1 MLLDVRNTDKKFN
14 GVYALKDLNFSLDA
28 GEIHGLVGENGA
40 GKSTFIKIL
49 GGVYKRDGGSIL
61 WDGKELPEEIRPE
74 ESRNLGIN
82 IIFQDN
88 VLIPAFTGAENI
100 CLGRPYPVKGGL
112 IRWKEM
118 EREAEEKAAELG
130 IRLDLKKPVSA
141 MTPAQKKCVEI
152 VRAMMSDC
160 KLLILDEPTASLSD
174 KETKLLF
181 SIVRNLK
188 AKGTSV
194 LYVTHRLEEI
204 MELTDRV
211 TVLRNGMLVS
221 TVKTEETS
229 RKELVRLMSGNEA
242 ADGVDGS
249 EEHGITEREDSAEKN
264 AGQSVRAGEAY
275 RGEGRNADGCDAQDI
290 GKTEKQVGN
299 GTVTAPGKTAL
310 EVHGIRSGDG
320 IVRGVDLEVKTGRIT
335 GMFGLCGSGRTE
347 FLECIYGTRK
357 LAGGT
362 IAVNGKTTAHPTPSG
377 SIRQGMAFICEDRR
391 GKAMIPS
398 FSIKENMMLSSI
410 DRYTKNGWFRKQDA
424 GIKAAEMIGALKI
437 KCTGAGQ
444 PAKELSGVNQQ
455 KVVFAKALL
464 TEPSIWIC
472 DEPTQAVDVATRQEI
487 HRLLRK
493 EAEKGKAV
501 LYVSSD
507 LTELLEI
514 ADEVAVMAYGKV
526 RKTFENK
533 DLKPADVLAC
543 CYEAEREENDR

>member
-1 MLLDVRNTDKKFN
+1 MLLDVKNVDKKFN
-14 GVYALKDLNFSLDA
+14 GVYALKGLDFSL
-28 GEIHGLVGENGA
+28 GEGEVHGLVGENGA

-61 WDGKELPEEIRPE
+61 WNGKELPETIRPE
-74 ESRNLGIN
+74 DSRDFGIN

-88 VLIPAFTGAENI
+88 VLIPAFTGMENI
-100 CLGRPYPVKGGL
+100 CLGRPYPVKGG
-112 IRWKEM
+112 IIQWKEM
-118 EREAEEKAAELG
+118 ERETEAKAAELG
-130 IRLDLKKPVSA
+130 IHLDLKKPVSM

-174 KETKLLF
+174 KETNLLF

-211 TVLRNGMLVS
+211 TVLRNGTLVS
-221 TVKTEETS
+221 TVDTAGTN
-229 RKELVRLMSGNEA
+229 RKELVRLMSGNEV
-242 ADGVDGS
+242 ADGVDG
-249 EEHGITEREDSAEKN
+249 EESGKDAETKLQGGAKQPVSGNTEKM
-264 AGQSVRAGEAY
+264 
-275 RGEGRNADGCDAQDI
+275 DAQGTEPEGTGTDGKI
-290 GKTEKQVGN
+290 GR
-299 GTVTAPGKTAL
+299 TAL
-310 EVHGIRSGDG
+310 EVHGIRSKDG
-320 IVRGVDLEVKTGRIT
+320 IVRGVDLEVKTGLIT

-347 FLECIYGTRK
+347 FLECIYGTKK
-357 LAGGT
+357 LAGGEVT
-362 IAVNGKTTAHPTPSG
+362 IDGKTTTRPTPSE

-398 FSIKENMMLSSI
+398 FTVEENMMLSSI
-410 DRYTKNGWFRKQDA
+410 DRYTKDGWFQKQA
-424 GIKAAEMIGALKI
+424 ACKKAADMIKALKI
-437 KCTGAGQ
+437 KCIGTSQ
-444 PAKELSGVNQQ
+444 PAKELSGGNQQ

-487 HRLLRK
+487 HRLLRE
-493 EAEKGKAV
+493 EAKKGKAV

-507 LTELLEI
+507 LTELLEV

-533 DLKPADVLAC
+533 DLKPAKVLAC

>member
-1 MLLDVRNTDKKFN
+1 MLLDVKSVDKKFN
-14 GVYALKDLNFSLDA
+14 GVYALKGLDFSLGE

-61 WDGKELPEEIRPE
+61 WNGKELSETIRPE
-74 ESRNLGIN
+74 DSRAFGIN

-88 VLIPAFTGAENI
+88 VLIPAFTGMENI
-100 CLGRPYPVKGGL
+100 CLGRPYPVKGG
-112 IRWKEM
+112 IIQWKEM
-118 EREAEEKAAELG
+118 ERKTEAKAAELG
-130 IRLDLKKPVSA
+130 IHLDLRKPVSM

-174 KETKLLF
+174 KETNLLF

-211 TVLRNGMLVS
+211 TVLRNGTLVS
-221 TVKTEETS
+221 TVDTAGTS
-229 RKELVRLMSGNEA
+229 RKELVRLMSGNEV
-242 ADGVDGS
+242 ADGVGEAGKDAEAELQGGAADKASGKGGVKQTVSGEAEKTDIQGAELVGTGS
-249 EEHGITEREDSAEKN
+249 EKKI
-264 AGQSVRAGEAY
+264 
-275 RGEGRNADGCDAQDI
+275 GR
-290 GKTEKQVGN
+290 
-299 GTVTAPGKTAL
+299 TVL
-310 EVHGIRSGDG
+310 EVHGIRSRDG
-320 IVRGVDLEVKTGRIT
+320 IVRGVDLEVKTGLIT

-357 LAGGT
+357 LAGGEVT
-362 IAVNGKTTAHPTPSG
+362 IDGKTTTRPTPSE

-398 FSIKENMMLSSI
+398 FTVEENMMLSSI
-410 DRYTKNGWFRKQDA
+410 DRYTKGGWFQKRAACK
-424 GIKAAEMIGALKI
+424 KAADMIKVLKI
-437 KCTGAGQ
+437 KCIGTSQ
-444 PAKELSGVNQQ
+444 PAKELSGGNQQ

-487 HRLLRK
+487 HRLLRE
-493 EAEKGKAV
+493 EAKKGKAV

-526 RKTFENK
+526 RKIFENK
-533 DLKPADVLAC
+533 DLKAAEVLAC

>member
-1 MLLDVRNTDKKFN
+1 MLLDVKSVDKKFN
-14 GVYALKDLNFSLDA
+14 GVYALKGLDFSLSE
-28 GEIHGLVGENGA
+28 GEVHGLVGENGA

-61 WDGKELPEEIRPE
+61 WNGKELPETIRPE
-74 ESRNLGIN
+74 DSRDFGIN

-88 VLIPAFTGAENI
+88 VLIPAFTGMENI
-100 CLGRPYPVKGGL
+100 CLGRPYPVKGG
-112 IRWKEM
+112 IIQWKEM
-118 EREAEEKAAELG
+118 ERETEAKAAELG
-130 IRLDLKKPVSA
+130 IHLDLKKPVSM

-174 KETKLLF
+174 KETNLLF

-211 TVLRNGMLVS
+211 TVLRNGTLVS
-221 TVKTEETS
+221 TVDTAGTN
-229 RKELVRLMSGNEA
+229 RKELVRLMSGNETEAGIEDADTGKNAESKLQGGA
-242 ADGVDGS
+242 ADRASGKGGVKQTVSS
-249 EEHGITEREDSAEKN
+249 EAEKTDTQG
-264 AGQSVRAGEAY
+264 AGLLGTGAG
-275 RGEGRNADGCDAQDI
+275 RKI
-290 GKTEKQVGN
+290 
-299 GTVTAPGKTAL
+299 GKTAL

-320 IVRGVDLEVKTGRIT
+320 IVRGVDLEVKTGLIT

-357 LAGGT
+357 LAGGQIT
-362 IAVNGKTTAHPTPSG
+362 IDGKTTTRPTPSE

-398 FSIKENMMLSSI
+398 FTVEENMMLSSI
-410 DRYTKNGWFRKQDA
+410 DRYTKGGWFQKQA
-424 GIKAAEMIGALKI
+424 ACKKAADMIKVLKI
-437 KCTGAGQ
+437 KCIGTSQ
-444 PAKELSGVNQQ
+444 PAKELSGGNQQ

-487 HRLLRK
+487 HRLLRE
-493 EAEKGKAV
+493 EAKKGKAV

-507 LTELLEI
+507 LTELLEV

-533 DLKPADVLAC
+533 DLKPAEMLAC

>member
-1 MLLDVRNTDKKFN
+1 MLLDVKSVDKKFN
-14 GVYALKDLNFSLDA
+14 GVYALKGLDFSL
-28 GEIHGLVGENGA
+28 GEGEVHGLIGENGA

-49 GGVYKRDGGSIL
+49 GGVYKRDGGNIL
-61 WDGKELPEEIRPE
+61 WNGKDLPEAIQPE

-88 VLIPAFTGAENI
+88 VLIPAFTGMENI

-112 IRWKEM
+112 IQWKEM
-118 EREAEEKAAELG
+118 ERETEAKAAELG
-130 IRLDLKKPVSA
+130 IHLDLKKPVSM

-174 KETKLLF
+174 KETNLLF

-211 TVLRNGMLVS
+211 TVLRNGTLVS
-221 TVKTEETS
+221 TVDTAGTS

-242 ADGVDGS
+242 ASGVEDAETGKDAESKLQGGAADRISGKGGVKQPVSS
-249 EEHGITEREDSAEKN
+249 EAEKTDIQRTELLGTG
-264 AGQSVRAGEAY
+264 A
-275 RGEGRNADGCDAQDI
+275 EGRI
-290 GKTEKQVGN
+290 
-299 GTVTAPGKTAL
+299 GKTAL
-310 EVHGIRSGDG
+310 EVHGIRSKDG
-320 IVRGVDLEVKTGRIT
+320 IVRGVDLNVKSGQIT

-347 FLECIYGTRK
+347 FLECVYGTRK
-357 LAGGT
+357 LAGGEVT
-362 IAVNGKTTAHPTPSG
+362 IDGKTTTRPTPSE

-391 GKAMIPS
+391 GKAMIPA
-398 FSIKENMMLSSI
+398 FSVEENMMLSSI
-410 DRYTKNGWFRKQDA
+410 DRYTKSGWFQKRAADK
-424 GIKAAEMIGALKI
+424 KAMDMIEALKI
-437 KCTGAGQ
+437 KCVGVSH
-444 PAKELSGVNQQ
+444 PAKELSGGNQQ

-464 TEPSIWIC
+464 TEPSIWLC

-487 HRLLRK
+487 HRLLK
-493 EAEKGKAV
+493 EEAKKGKAV

-507 LTELLEI
+507 LTELLEV

-526 RKTFENK
+526 RNTFENK
-533 DLKPADVLAC
+533 DLKPTDVLAC

>member
-1 MLLDVRNTDKKFN
+1 MLLDVKSVDKKFN
-14 GVYALKDLNFSLDA
+14 GVYALKDLDFSL
-28 GEIHGLVGENGA
+28 GEGEVHGLVGENGA

-49 GGVYKRDGGSIL
+49 GGVYKRDGGNIL
-61 WDGKELPEEIRPE
+61 WNGKDLPKTIRPE

-88 VLIPAFTGAENI
+88 VLIPAFTGMENI

-112 IRWKEM
+112 IQWKEM
-118 EREAEEKAAELG
+118 EREAAAKAAELG
-130 IRLDLKKPVSA
+130 IHLDLKRPVSM

-174 KETKLLF
+174 KETNLLF

-211 TVLRNGMLVS
+211 TVLRNGTLVS
-221 TVKTEETS
+221 TVDTAGTN
-229 RKELVRLMSGNEA
+229 RKELVRLMSGNETGA
-242 ADGVDGS
+242 
-249 EEHGITEREDSAEKN
+249 EDVETGKDAESKLQGAELLG
-264 AGQSVRAGEAY
+264 AGA
-275 RGEGRNADGCDAQDI
+275 EGKI
-290 GKTEKQVGN
+290 GR
-299 GTVTAPGKTAL
+299 TVL
-310 EVHGIRSGDG
+310 EVHGIRSKDG
-320 IVRGVDLEVKTGRIT
+320 IVRGVDLNVKAGQIT

-357 LAGGT
+357 LAGGEVM
-362 IAVNGKTTAHPTPSG
+362 IDGKTTTRPTPSE

-391 GKAMIPS
+391 GKAMIPA
-398 FSIKENMMLSSI
+398 FTVEENMMLSSI
-410 DRYTKNGWFRKQDA
+410 DRYTKNGWFQKRAADK
-424 GIKAAEMIGALKI
+424 KAMDMIEALKI
-437 KCTGAGQ
+437 KCVGAGQ
-444 PAKELSGVNQQ
+444 PAKELSGGNQQ

-464 TEPSIWIC
+464 TEPSIWLC

-487 HRLLRK
+487 HRLLK
-493 EAEKGKAV
+493 EEAKKGKAV

-507 LTELLEI
+507 LTELLEV
-514 ADEVAVMAYGKV
+514 ADEVAIMAYGRV

-533 DLKPADVLAC
+533 DLKPTDVLAC
-543 CYEAEREENDR
+543 CYEAEREESD

>member
-1 MLLDVRNTDKKFN
+1 MLLDVKSVDKKFN
-14 GVYALKDLNFSLDA
+14 GVYALKGLDFSL
-28 GEIHGLVGENGA
+28 GEGEVHGLIGENGA

-49 GGVYKRDGGSIL
+49 GGVYKRDGGNIL
-61 WDGKELPEEIRPE
+61 WNGKDLPEAIQPE

-88 VLIPAFTGAENI
+88 VLIPAFTGMENI

-112 IRWKEM
+112 IQWKEM
-118 EREAEEKAAELG
+118 ERETEAKAAELG
-130 IRLDLKKPVSA
+130 IHLDLKKPVSM

-174 KETKLLF
+174 KETNLLF

-211 TVLRNGMLVS
+211 TVLRNGTLVS
-221 TVKTEETS
+221 TVDTAGTS

-242 ADGVDGS
+242 ASGVEDAETGKDAESKLQGGAADRISGKGGVKQPVSS
-249 EEHGITEREDSAEKN
+249 EADKRDTQRTGLLGTGA
-264 AGQSVRAGEAY
+264 
-275 RGEGRNADGCDAQDI
+275 EGRI
-290 GKTEKQVGN
+290 
-299 GTVTAPGKTAL
+299 GKTAL
-310 EVHGIRSGDG
+310 EVHGIRSKDG
-320 IVRGVDLEVKTGRIT
+320 IVRGVDLNVKSGQIT

-357 LAGGT
+357 LAGGEVT
-362 IAVNGKTTAHPTPSG
+362 IDGKTTTRPTPSE
-377 SIRQGMAFICEDRR
+377 SIRQGIAFICEDRR
-391 GKAMIPS
+391 GKAMIPA
-398 FSIKENMMLSSI
+398 FSVEENMMLSSI
-410 DRYTKNGWFRKQDA
+410 DRYTKSGWFQKRAADK
-424 GIKAAEMIGALKI
+424 KAMDMIEALKI
-437 KCTGAGQ
+437 KCVGVSQ
-444 PAKELSGVNQQ
+444 PAKELSGGNQQ

-487 HRLLRK
+487 HRLLRE
-493 EAEKGKAV
+493 EAKKGKAV

-507 LTELLEI
+507 LTELLEV
-514 ADEVAVMAYGKV
+514 ADEVAVMAYGRV

-533 DLKPADVLAC
+533 DLKPTDVLAC
-543 CYEAEREENDR
+543 CYEAEREESD

>member
-1 MLLDVRNTDKKFN
+1 MLLDVKSVDKKFN
-14 GVYALKDLNFSLDA
+14 GVYALKGLDFSL
-28 GEIHGLVGENGA
+28 GEGEVHGLIGENGA

-49 GGVYKRDGGSIL
+49 GGVYKRDVGNIL
-61 WDGKELPEEIRPE
+61 WNGKDLPEVIRPE
-74 ESRNLGIN
+74 ESRKLGIN

-88 VLIPAFTGAENI
+88 VLIPAFTGMENI

-112 IRWKEM
+112 IQWKEM
-118 EREAEEKAAELG
+118 EREAAAKAAELG
-130 IRLDLKKPVSA
+130 IHLDLKRPVSM

-174 KETKLLF
+174 KETNLLF

-211 TVLRNGMLVS
+211 TVLRNGTLVS
-221 TVKTEETS
+221 TVDTAGTS

-242 ADGVDGS
+242 ASGVEDAETGKDAESKLQGGAADRISGKGGVKQPVSS
-249 EEHGITEREDSAEKN
+249 EAEKRDTQGTELLGTG
-264 AGQSVRAGEAY
+264 A
-275 RGEGRNADGCDAQDI
+275 EGRI
-290 GKTEKQVGN
+290 
-299 GTVTAPGKTAL
+299 GKTAL

-320 IVRGVDLEVKTGRIT
+320 IVRGVDLEVKTGLIT

-347 FLECIYGTRK
+347 FLECVYGTRK
-357 LAGGT
+357 LAGGEVT
-362 IAVNGKTTAHPTPSG
+362 IDGKTTTRPTPSE

-391 GKAMIPS
+391 GKAMIPA
-398 FSIKENMMLSSI
+398 FSVEENMMLSSI
-410 DRYTKNGWFRKQDA
+410 DRYTKSGWFQKRAADK
-424 GIKAAEMIGALKI
+424 KAMDMIEALKI
-437 KCTGAGQ
+437 KCVGVSQ
-444 PAKELSGVNQQ
+444 PAKELSGGNQQ

-464 TEPSIWIC
+464 TEPSIWLC

-487 HRLLRK
+487 HRLLK
-493 EAEKGKAV
+493 EEAKKGKAV

-507 LTELLEI
+507 LTELLEV
-514 ADEVAVMAYGKV
+514 ADEVAVMACGRV
-526 RKTFENK
+526 RNTFENK
-533 DLKPADVLAC
+533 DLKPTDVLAC
-543 CYEAEREENDR
+543 CYEAEREESD

>member
-1 MLLDVRNTDKKFN
+1 MLLDVKSVDKKFN
-14 GVYALKDLNFSLDA
+14 GVYALKGLDFSLSE
-28 GEIHGLVGENGA
+28 GEVHGLVGENGA

-61 WDGKELPEEIRPE
+61 WNGKELPETIRPE
-74 ESRNLGIN
+74 DSRDFGIN

-88 VLIPAFTGAENI
+88 VLIPAFTGMENI
-100 CLGRPYPVKGGL
+100 CLGRPYPVKGG
-112 IRWKEM
+112 IIQWKEM
-118 EREAEEKAAELG
+118 ERETEAKATELG
-130 IRLDLKKPVSA
+130 IHLDLKKPVSM

-174 KETKLLF
+174 KETNLLF

-211 TVLRNGMLVS
+211 TVLRNGTLVS
-221 TVKTEETS
+221 TVDTAGTN
-229 RKELVRLMSGNEA
+229 RKELVRLMSGNETEAGIEDADTGKNAESKLQGGA
-242 ADGVDGS
+242 ADRASGKGGVKQTVSS
-249 EEHGITEREDSAEKN
+249 EAEKTDTQG
-264 AGQSVRAGEAY
+264 AGLLGTGAG
-275 RGEGRNADGCDAQDI
+275 RKI
-290 GKTEKQVGN
+290 
-299 GTVTAPGKTAL
+299 GKTAL

-320 IVRGVDLEVKTGRIT
+320 IVRGVDLEVKTGLIT

-357 LAGGT
+357 LAGGQIT
-362 IAVNGKTTAHPTPSG
+362 IDGKTTTRPTPSE

-398 FSIKENMMLSSI
+398 FTVEENMMLSSI
-410 DRYTKNGWFRKQDA
+410 DRYTKGGWFQKQA
-424 GIKAAEMIGALKI
+424 ACKKAADMIKVLKI
-437 KCTGAGQ
+437 KCIGTSQ
-444 PAKELSGVNQQ
+444 PAKELSGGNQQ

-487 HRLLRK
+487 HRLLRE
-493 EAEKGKAV
+493 EAKKGKAV

-507 LTELLEI
+507 LTELLEV

-533 DLKPADVLAC
+533 DLKPAEVLAC

>member
-1 MLLDVRNTDKKFN
+1 MLLDVKSVDKKFN
-14 GVYALKDLNFSLDA
+14 GVYALKGLDFSL
-28 GEIHGLVGENGA
+28 GEGEVHGLVGENGA

-61 WDGKELPEEIRPE
+61 WNGKDLPEAIRPE

-88 VLIPAFTGAENI
+88 VLIPAFTGMENI
-100 CLGRPYPVKGGL
+100 CLGRPYPVKGEL
-112 IRWKEM
+112 IQWKEM
-118 EREAEEKAAELG
+118 EREAAAKAEELG
-130 IRLDLKKPVSA
+130 IHLDLKKPVSM

-174 KETKLLF
+174 KETNRLF

-204 MELTDRV
+204 MELTDQV
-211 TVLRNGMLVS
+211 TVLRNGTLVS
-221 TVKTEETS
+221 TVDTAGTS

-242 ADGVDGS
+242 EAGVEDTETGKDVESKLQGGAADRASGKGGVKQPVNSEAEKTDTQGAELLGTGADG
-249 EEHGITEREDSAEKN
+249 EIR
-264 AGQSVRAGEAY
+264 
-275 RGEGRNADGCDAQDI
+275 
-290 GKTEKQVGN
+290 
-299 GTVTAPGKTAL
+299 KTAL
-310 EVHGIRSGDG
+310 EVHGIRSKDG
-320 IVRGVDLEVKTGRIT
+320 IVRGVDLNVKAGLIT

-357 LAGGT
+357 LAGGEVM
-362 IAVNGKTTAHPTPSG
+362 VNGAVTSHPTPSE
-377 SIRQGMAFICEDRR
+377 SIRQGIAFICEDRR
-391 GKAMIPS
+391 GKAMIPA
-398 FSIKENMMLSSI
+398 FTVEENMMLSSI
-410 DRYTKNGWFRKQDA
+410 DRYTKSGWFQKRAADK
-424 GIKAAEMIGALKI
+424 KAMDMIEALKI
-437 KCTGAGQ
+437 KCVGLSQ
-444 PAKELSGVNQQ
+444 PAKELSGGNQQ
-455 KVVFAKALL
+455 KIVFAKALL
-464 TEPSIWIC
+464 TEPSIWLC

-487 HRLLRK
+487 HRLLK
-493 EAEKGKAV
+493 EEAKKGKAV

-507 LTELLEI
+507 LTELLEV

-533 DLKPADVLAC
+533 DLKPTDVLAC

>member
-1 MLLDVRNTDKKFN
+1 MLLDVKSVDKKFN
-14 GVYALKDLNFSLDA
+14 GVYALKGLDFSL
-28 GEIHGLVGENGA
+28 GEGEVHGLIGENGA

-49 GGVYKRDGGSIL
+49 GGVYRRDGGNIL
-61 WDGKELPEEIRPE
+61 WNGKDLPEAIQPE

-88 VLIPAFTGAENI
+88 VLIPAFTGMENI

-112 IRWKEM
+112 IQWKEM
-118 EREAEEKAAELG
+118 ERETEAKAAELG
-130 IRLDLKKPVSA
+130 IHLDLKKPVSM

-174 KETKLLF
+174 KETNLLF

-211 TVLRNGMLVS
+211 TVLRNGTLVS
-221 TVKTEETS
+221 TVDTAGTS
-229 RKELVRLMSGNEA
+229 RKELVWLMSGNEA
-242 ADGVDGS
+242 ASGVEDAETGKDAESKLQGGAADRISGKGGVKQPVSS
-249 EEHGITEREDSAEKN
+249 EAEKRDTQGTELLGTG
-264 AGQSVRAGEAY
+264 A
-275 RGEGRNADGCDAQDI
+275 EGRI
-290 GKTEKQVGN
+290 
-299 GTVTAPGKTAL
+299 GKTAL

-357 LAGGT
+357 LAGGEVT
-362 IAVNGKTTAHPTPSG
+362 IDGKTTTRPTPSE

-391 GKAMIPS
+391 GKAMIPA
-398 FSIKENMMLSSI
+398 FSVEENMMLSSI
-410 DRYTKNGWFRKQDA
+410 DRYTKSGWFQKRAADK
-424 GIKAAEMIGALKI
+424 KAMDMIEALKI
-437 KCTGAGQ
+437 KCVGVSQ
-444 PAKELSGVNQQ
+444 PAKELSGGNQQ

-464 TEPSIWIC
+464 TEPSIWLC

-487 HRLLRK
+487 HRLLK
-493 EAEKGKAV
+493 EEAKKGKAV

-507 LTELLEI
+507 LTELLEV
-514 ADEVAVMAYGKV
+514 ADEVAVMACGKV

-533 DLKPADVLAC
+533 DLKPTDVLAC
-543 CYEAEREENDR
+543 CYEAEREESDR

>member
-1 MLLDVRNTDKKFN
+1 MLLNVKSVDKKFN
-14 GVYALKDLNFSLDA
+14 GVYALKGLDFSLRE
-28 GEIHGLVGENGA
+28 GEVHGLVGENGA

-49 GGVYKRDGGSIL
+49 GGVYKRDGGNIL
-61 WDGKELPEEIRPE
+61 WNGKDLPEAIRPE

-88 VLIPAFTGAENI
+88 VLIPAFTGMENI

-112 IRWKEM
+112 IQWKEM
-118 EREAEEKAAELG
+118 EREAAAKAAELG
-130 IRLDLKKPVSA
+130 IHLDLKKPVSM
-141 MTPAQKKCVEI
+141 MTSAQKKCVEI

-174 KETKLLF
+174 KETNLLF

-211 TVLRNGMLVS
+211 TVLRNGTLVS
-221 TVKTEETS
+221 TVDTAGTS

-242 ADGVDGS
+242 ASGV
-249 EEHGITEREDSAEKN
+249 EDAETGKG
-264 AGQSVRAGEAY
+264 A
-275 RGEGRNADGCDAQDI
+275 EGKI
-290 GKTEKQVGN
+290 
-299 GTVTAPGKTAL
+299 GKTAL
-310 EVHGIRSGDG
+310 EVHGIRSKDG
-320 IVRGVDLEVKTGRIT
+320 IVRGVDLNVKSGQIT

-357 LAGGT
+357 LAGGEVT
-362 IAVNGKTTAHPTPSG
+362 IDGKTMTRPTPSE

-391 GKAMIPS
+391 GKAMIPA
-398 FSIKENMMLSSI
+398 FSVEENMMLSSI
-410 DRYTKNGWFRKQDA
+410 DRYTKSGWFQKRAADK
-424 GIKAAEMIGALKI
+424 KAMDMIEALKI
-437 KCTGAGQ
+437 KCVGVSQ
-444 PAKELSGVNQQ
+444 PAKELSGGNQQ

-464 TEPSIWIC
+464 TEPSIWLC

-487 HRLLRK
+487 HRLLRE
-493 EAEKGKAV
+493 EAKKGKAV

-507 LTELLEI
+507 LTELLEV
-514 ADEVAVMAYGKV
+514 ADEVAVMAYGRV

-533 DLKPADVLAC
+533 DLKPTDVLAC
-543 CYEAEREENDR
+543 CYEAEREESN

>member
-1 MLLDVRNTDKKFN
+1 MLLDVKSVDKKFN
-14 GVYALKDLNFSLDA
+14 GVYALKGLDFSL
-28 GEIHGLVGENGA
+28 GEGEVHGLIGENGA

-49 GGVYKRDGGSIL
+49 GGVYKRDVGNIL
-61 WDGKELPEEIRPE
+61 WNGKDLPEVIRPE
-74 ESRNLGIN
+74 ESRKLGIN

-88 VLIPAFTGAENI
+88 VLIPAFTGMENI

-112 IRWKEM
+112 IQWKEM
-118 EREAEEKAAELG
+118 EREAAAKAAELG
-130 IRLDLKKPVSA
+130 IHLDLKRPVS
-141 MTPAQKKCVEI
+141 MMSPAQKKCVEI

-174 KETKLLF
+174 KETNLLF

-211 TVLRNGMLVS
+211 TVLRNGTLVS
-221 TVKTEETS
+221 TVDTAGTS

-242 ADGVDGS
+242 EAGVED
-249 EEHGITEREDSAEKN
+249 TETGEDVESKLQ
-264 AGQSVRAGEAY
+264 GG
-275 RGEGRNADGCDAQDI
+275 
-290 GKTEKQVGN
+290 
-299 GTVTAPGKTAL
+299 TAL

-320 IVRGVDLEVKTGRIT
+320 IVRGVDLNVKTGLIT

-357 LAGGT
+357 LAGGEVT
-362 IAVNGKTTAHPTPSG
+362 IDGKTTVRPTPSE

-398 FSIKENMMLSSI
+398 FTVEENMMLASI
-410 DRYTKNGWFRKQDA
+410 DRYTKGGWFQKQA
-424 GIKAAEMIGALKI
+424 ACKKAADMIKVLKI
-437 KCTGAGQ
+437 KCIGTSQ
-444 PAKELSGVNQQ
+444 PAKELSGGNQQ

-464 TEPSIWIC
+464 TEPSIWLC

-487 HRLLRK
+487 HRLLK
-493 EAEKGKAV
+493 EEAKKGKAV

-507 LTELLEI
+507 LTELLEV
-514 ADEVAVMAYGKV
+514 ADEVAVMACGRV

-533 DLKPADVLAC
+533 DLKPTDVLAC
-543 CYEAEREENDR
+543 CYEAEREESDR

>member
-1 MLLDVRNTDKKFN
+1 MLLNVKSVDKKFN
-14 GVYALKDLNFSLDA
+14 GVYALKGLDFSL
-28 GEIHGLVGENGA
+28 GEGEVHGLVGENGA

-49 GGVYKRDGGSIL
+49 GGVYKRDGGNIL
-61 WDGKELPEEIRPE
+61 WNGKDLPEAIRPE

-88 VLIPAFTGAENI
+88 VLIPAFTGMENI

-112 IRWKEM
+112 IQWKEM
-118 EREAEEKAAELG
+118 EREAAAKAAELG
-130 IRLDLKKPVSA
+130 IHLDLKKPVSM

-174 KETKLLF
+174 KETNLLF

-204 MELTDRV
+204 MELADRV
-211 TVLRNGMLVS
+211 TVLRNGTRVS
-221 TVKTEETS
+221 TVDTAGTS

-242 ADGVDGS
+242 VSGV
-249 EEHGITEREDSAEKN
+249 EDAETGKD
-264 AGQSVRAGEAY
+264 A
-275 RGEGRNADGCDAQDI
+275 EGKI
-290 GKTEKQVGN
+290 
-299 GTVTAPGKTAL
+299 GKTAL
-310 EVHGIRSGDG
+310 EVHGIRSKDG
-320 IVRGVDLEVKTGRIT
+320 IVRGVDLNVKSGQIT

-357 LAGGT
+357 LAGGEVM
-362 IAVNGKTTAHPTPSG
+362 IDGKTTTRPTPSE
-377 SIRQGMAFICEDRR
+377 SIRQGIAFICEDRR
-391 GKAMIPS
+391 GKAMIPA
-398 FSIKENMMLSSI
+398 FSVEENMMLSSI
-410 DRYTKNGWFRKQDA
+410 DRYTKSGWFQKRAADK
-424 GIKAAEMIGALKI
+424 KAMDMIEALKI
-437 KCTGAGQ
+437 KCVGVSQ
-444 PAKELSGVNQQ
+444 PAKELSGGNQQ

-464 TEPSIWIC
+464 TEPSIWLC

-487 HRLLRK
+487 HRLLRE
-493 EAEKGKAV
+493 EAKKGKAV

-507 LTELLEI
+507 LTELLEV
-514 ADEVAVMAYGKV
+514 ADEVAVMAYGRV

-533 DLKPADVLAC
+533 DLKPTDVLAC
-543 CYEAEREENDR
+543 CYEAEREESD

>member
-1 MLLDVRNTDKKFN
+1 MLLDVKSVDKKFN
-14 GVYALKDLNFSLDA
+14 GVYALKGLDFSL
-28 GEIHGLVGENGA
+28 GEGEVHGLIGENGA

-61 WDGKELPEEIRPE
+61 WNGKELSETIRPE
-74 ESRNLGIN
+74 DSRAFGIN

-88 VLIPAFTGAENI
+88 VLIPAFTGLENI
-100 CLGRPYPVKGGL
+100 CLGRSYPVKGG
-112 IRWKEM
+112 IIQWKEM
-118 EREAEEKAAELG
+118 ERETEAKAAELG
-130 IRLDLKKPVSA
+130 IHLDLKKPVSM

-174 KETKLLF
+174 KETNLLF

-211 TVLRNGMLVS
+211 TVLRNGTLVS
-221 TVKTEETS
+221 TVDTAGTS
-229 RKELVRLMSGNEA
+229 RKELVRLMSGNEV
-242 ADGVDGS
+242 ADGVGEAGKDAEAELQDGAADRASGKGGVKQPVSS
-249 EEHGITEREDSAEKN
+249 EAEK
-264 AGQSVRAGEAY
+264 
-275 RGEGRNADGCDAQDI
+275 ADTQGTELV
-290 GKTEKQVGN
+290 GTGTEKKIGR
-299 GTVTAPGKTAL
+299 TVL

-320 IVRGVDLEVKTGRIT
+320 IVRGVDLEVKTGLIT

-357 LAGGT
+357 LAGGEVT
-362 IAVNGKTTAHPTPSG
+362 INGKTTTRPTPSE
-377 SIRQGMAFICEDRR
+377 SIRQGMVFICEDRR

-398 FSIKENMMLSSI
+398 FTVEENMMLSSI
-410 DRYTKNGWFRKQDA
+410 DRYTKGGWFQKQA
-424 GIKAAEMIGALKI
+424 ACKKAADMIKVLKI
-437 KCTGAGQ
+437 KCIGTSQ
-444 PAKELSGVNQQ
+444 PAKELSGGNQQ

-464 TEPSIWIC
+464 TEPSIWLC

-487 HRLLRK
+487 HRLLK
-493 EAEKGKAV
+493 EEAKKGKAV

-507 LTELLEI
+507 LTELLEV
-514 ADEVAVMAYGKV
+514 ADEVAVMAYGRV
-526 RKTFENK
+526 RKIFENK
-533 DLKPADVLAC
+533 ELKAAEVLAC
-543 CYEAEREENDR
+543 CYEVEREENDR

>member
-1 MLLDVRNTDKKFN
+1 MLLDVKSVDKKFN
-14 GVYALKDLNFSLDA
+14 GVYALKGLDLSL
-28 GEIHGLVGENGA
+28 GEGEVHGLVGENGA

-49 GGVYKRDGGSIL
+49 GGVYKRDGGNIL
-61 WDGKELPEEIRPE
+61 WNGKDLPEAIRPE

-88 VLIPAFTGAENI
+88 VLIPAFTGMENI
-100 CLGRPYPVKGGL
+100 CLGRPYTVKGGL
-112 IRWKEM
+112 IQWKEM
-118 EREAEEKAAELG
+118 EREIEAKAAELG
-130 IRLDLKKPVSA
+130 IHLDLKRTVSM

-174 KETKLLF
+174 KETNLLF

-211 TVLRNGMLVS
+211 TVLRNGTLVS
-221 TVKTEETS
+221 TVDTAGTS

-242 ADGVDGS
+242 ASGVEDAETGKDAESKLQGGAADKISGKGGVKQTVSS
-249 EEHGITEREDSAEKN
+249 EAEKTDIQG
-264 AGQSVRAGEAY
+264 AELLGTGA
-275 RGEGRNADGCDAQDI
+275 EGRI
-290 GKTEKQVGN
+290 R
-299 GTVTAPGKTAL
+299 KTAL
-310 EVHGIRSGDG
+310 EVHGIRSKDG
-320 IVRGVDLEVKTGRIT
+320 IVRGVDLNVKSGQIT

-357 LAGGT
+357 LAGGEVT
-362 IAVNGKTTAHPTPSG
+362 IDGKTTTRPTPSE

-391 GKAMIPS
+391 GKAMIPA
-398 FSIKENMMLSSI
+398 FTVEENMMLSSI
-410 DRYTKNGWFRKQDA
+410 DRYTKSGWFQKRAADK
-424 GIKAAEMIGALKI
+424 KAMDMIEALKI
-437 KCTGAGQ
+437 KCVGVSQ
-444 PAKELSGVNQQ
+444 PAKELSGGNQQ

-464 TEPSIWIC
+464 TEPSIWLC

-487 HRLLRK
+487 HRLLK
-493 EAEKGKAV
+493 EEAKKGKAV

-507 LTELLEI
+507 LTELLEV
-514 ADEVAVMAYGKV
+514 ADEVAVMAYGRV

-533 DLKPADVLAC
+533 DLKPTDVLAC
-543 CYEAEREENDR
+543 CYEAEREESD

>member
-1 MLLDVRNTDKKFN
+1 MLLDVKGVDKKFN
-14 GVYALKDLNFSLDA
+14 GVYALKGLDFSL
-28 GEIHGLVGENGA
+28 GEGEVHGLIGENGA

-49 GGVYKRDGGSIL
+49 GGVYKRDVGNIL
-61 WDGKELPEEIRPE
+61 WNGKDLPEVIRPE
-74 ESRNLGIN
+74 ESRKLGIN

-88 VLIPAFTGAENI
+88 VLIPAFTGMENI
-100 CLGRPYPVKGGL
+100 CLGRPYPVKSGL
-112 IRWKEM
+112 IQWKEM
-118 EREAEEKAAELG
+118 ERETEAKAAELG
-130 IRLDLKKPVSA
+130 IHLDLKKTVSM

-174 KETKLLF
+174 KETNLLF

-211 TVLRNGMLVS
+211 TVLRNGTLVS
-221 TVKTEETS
+221 TVDTAGTS

-242 ADGVDGS
+242 ASGVEDAETGKDAESKLQGGAADRISGKGGVKQPVNS
-249 EEHGITEREDSAEKN
+249 EAEKTDTQG
-264 AGQSVRAGEAY
+264 AELLGTG
-275 RGEGRNADGCDAQDI
+275 ADGKI
-290 GKTEKQVGN
+290 
-299 GTVTAPGKTAL
+299 GKTAL

-320 IVRGVDLEVKTGRIT
+320 IVRGVDLNVKSGQIT

-357 LAGGT
+357 LAGGEVT
-362 IAVNGKTTAHPTPSG
+362 IDGKTMTRPTPSE

-398 FSIKENMMLSSI
+398 FTVEENMMLSSI
-410 DRYTKNGWFRKQDA
+410 DRYTKGGWFQKRAADK
-424 GIKAAEMIGALKI
+424 KAMDMIEALKI
-437 KCTGAGQ
+437 KCVGVSQ
-444 PAKELSGVNQQ
+444 PAKELSGGNQQ

-487 HRLLRK
+487 HRLLK
-493 EAEKGKAV
+493 EEAKKGKAV

-507 LTELLEI
+507 LTELLEV

-533 DLKPADVLAC
+533 DLKPTDVLAC

>member
-1 MLLDVRNTDKKFN
+1 MLLDVKSVDKKFN
-14 GVYALKDLNFSLDA
+14 GVYALKGLDFSL
-28 GEIHGLVGENGA
+28 GEGEVHGLIGENGA

-61 WDGKELPEEIRPE
+61 WNGKDLPEVIRPE
-74 ESRNLGIN
+74 ESRKLGIN

-88 VLIPAFTGAENI
+88 VLIPAFTGMENI

-112 IRWKEM
+112 IQWKEM
-118 EREAEEKAAELG
+118 EREAAAKAAELG
-130 IRLDLKKPVSA
+130 IHLDLKRPVSM

-174 KETKLLF
+174 KETNLLF

-211 TVLRNGMLVS
+211 TVLRNGTLVS
-221 TVKTEETS
+221 TVDTAGTS

-242 ADGVDGS
+242 ASGVEDAETGKDAESKLQGGAADRISGKGGVKQTVSS
-249 EEHGITEREDSAEKN
+249 EAEKT
-264 AGQSVRAGEAY
+264 
-275 RGEGRNADGCDAQDI
+275 DI
-290 GKTEKQVGN
+290 QGTELVGTGTEKKIGR
-299 GTVTAPGKTAL
+299 TVL

-320 IVRGVDLEVKTGRIT
+320 IVRGVDLNVKSGQIT

-357 LAGGT
+357 LAGGEVT
-362 IAVNGKTTAHPTPSG
+362 IDGKTMTRPTPSE

-391 GKAMIPS
+391 GKAMIPA
-398 FSIKENMMLSSI
+398 FSVEENMMLSSI
-410 DRYTKNGWFRKQDA
+410 DRYTKSGWFQKRAADK
-424 GIKAAEMIGALKI
+424 KAMDMIEALKI
-437 KCTGAGQ
+437 KCVGVSQ
-444 PAKELSGVNQQ
+444 PAKELSGGNQQ
-455 KVVFAKALL
+455 KVIFAKALL
-464 TEPSIWIC
+464 TEPSIWLC

-487 HRLLRK
+487 HRLLK
-493 EAEKGKAV
+493 EEAKKGKAV

-507 LTELLEI
+507 LTELLEV
-514 ADEVAVMAYGKV
+514 ADEVAVMACGRV

-533 DLKPADVLAC
+533 DLKPTDVLAC

>member
-1 MLLDVRNTDKKFN
+1 MLLDVKSVDKKFN
-14 GVYALKDLNFSLDA
+14 GVYALKGLDFSL
-28 GEIHGLVGENGA
+28 GEGEVHGLIGENGA

-49 GGVYKRDGGSIL
+49 GGVYKRDVGNIL
-61 WDGKELPEEIRPE
+61 WNGKDLPEVIRPE
-74 ESRNLGIN
+74 ESRKLGIN

-88 VLIPAFTGAENI
+88 VLIPAFTGMENI

-112 IRWKEM
+112 IQWKEM
-118 EREAEEKAAELG
+118 EREAAAKAAELG
-130 IRLDLKKPVSA
+130 IHLDLKRPVS
-141 MTPAQKKCVEI
+141 MMSPAQKKCVEI

-174 KETKLLF
+174 KETNLLF

-211 TVLRNGMLVS
+211 TVLRNGTLVS
-221 TVKTEETS
+221 TVDTAGTS

-242 ADGVDGS
+242 EAGVEDTETGEDVESKLQGGAADKISGKGGVKQTVSSEAEKTDTQGAELLGTGADG
-249 EEHGITEREDSAEKN
+249 EIR
-264 AGQSVRAGEAY
+264 
-275 RGEGRNADGCDAQDI
+275 
-290 GKTEKQVGN
+290 
-299 GTVTAPGKTAL
+299 KTAL
-310 EVHGIRSGDG
+310 EVHGIRSKDG
-320 IVRGVDLEVKTGRIT
+320 IVRGVDLNVKAGLIT

-357 LAGGT
+357 LAGGEVA
-362 IAVNGKTTAHPTPSG
+362 IDGKTTTRPTPSE

-391 GKAMIPS
+391 GKAMIPA
-398 FSIKENMMLSSI
+398 FSVEENMMLSSI
-410 DRYTKNGWFRKQDA
+410 DRYTKSGWFQKRAADK
-424 GIKAAEMIGALKI
+424 KAMDMIEALKI
-437 KCTGAGQ
+437 KCVGVSQ
-444 PAKELSGVNQQ
+444 PAKELSGGNQQ
-455 KVVFAKALL
+455 KVIFAKALL
-464 TEPSIWIC
+464 TEPSIWLC

-487 HRLLRK
+487 HRLLK
-493 EAEKGKAV
+493 EEAKKGKAV

-507 LTELLEI
+507 LTELLEV

-533 DLKPADVLAC
+533 DLKPTDVLAC
-543 CYEAEREENDR
+543 CYEAEREETDR

>member
-1 MLLDVRNTDKKFN
+1 MLLDVKSVDKKFN
-14 GVYALKDLNFSLDA
+14 GVYALKGLDFSL
-28 GEIHGLVGENGA
+28 GEGEVHGLIGENGA

-61 WDGKELPEEIRPE
+61 WNGKDLPEVIRPE
-74 ESRNLGIN
+74 ESRKLGIN

-88 VLIPAFTGAENI
+88 VLIPAFTGMENI

-112 IRWKEM
+112 IQWKEM
-118 EREAEEKAAELG
+118 EREAAAKAAELG
-130 IRLDLKKPVSA
+130 IHLDLKRLVSM

-174 KETKLLF
+174 KETNLLF

-211 TVLRNGMLVS
+211 TVLRNGTLVS
-221 TVKTEETS
+221 TVDTAGTS

-242 ADGVDGS
+242 ASGVEDAETGKDAESKLQGGAADRISGKGGVKQPVSS
-249 EEHGITEREDSAEKN
+249 EAEKTDIQRTELLGTG
-264 AGQSVRAGEAY
+264 A
-275 RGEGRNADGCDAQDI
+275 EGRI
-290 GKTEKQVGN
+290 
-299 GTVTAPGKTAL
+299 GKTAL
-310 EVHGIRSGDG
+310 EVHGIRSKDG
-320 IVRGVDLEVKTGRIT
+320 IVRGVDLNVKSGQIT

-347 FLECIYGTRK
+347 FLECVYGTRK
-357 LAGGT
+357 LAGGEVT
-362 IAVNGKTTAHPTPSG
+362 IDGKTTTRPTPSE

-398 FSIKENMMLSSI
+398 FTVEENMMLSSI
-410 DRYTKNGWFRKQDA
+410 DRYTKSGWFQKRAADK
-424 GIKAAEMIGALKI
+424 KAMDMIEALKI
-437 KCTGAGQ
+437 KCVGVSQ
-444 PAKELSGVNQQ
+444 PAKELSGGNQQ

-464 TEPSIWIC
+464 TEPSIWLC

-487 HRLLRK
+487 HRLLK
-493 EAEKGKAV
+493 EEAKKGKAV

-507 LTELLEI
+507 LTELLEV

-533 DLKPADVLAC
+533 DLKPTDVLAC

>member
-1 MLLDVRNTDKKFN
+1 MLLDVKSVDKKFN
-14 GVYALKDLNFSLDA
+14 GVYALKGLDFSL
-28 GEIHGLVGENGA
+28 GEGEVHGLVGENGA

-61 WDGKELPEEIRPE
+61 WNGKDLPEAIRPE

-88 VLIPAFTGAENI
+88 VLIPAFTGMENI

-112 IRWKEM
+112 IQWKEM
-118 EREAEEKAAELG
+118 EREAAAKAEELG
-130 IRLDLKKPVSA
+130 IHLDLKKPVSM

-174 KETKLLF
+174 KETNLLF

-194 LYVTHRLEEI
+194 LYVTHKLEEI

-211 TVLRNGMLVS
+211 TVLRNGTLVS
-221 TVKTEETS
+221 TVDTAGTS
-229 RKELVRLMSGNEA
+229 RKELVRLMSGNEIA
-242 ADGVDGS
+242 GGV
-249 EEHGITEREDSAEKN
+249 
-264 AGQSVRAGEAY
+264 GEA
-275 RGEGRNADGCDAQDI
+275 GKDAEAELQ
-290 GKTEKQVGN
+290 GG
-299 GTVTAPGKTAL
+299 AAL

-320 IVRGVDLEVKTGRIT
+320 IVRGVDLEVKTGLIT

-357 LAGGT
+357 LAGGEVT
-362 IAVNGKTTAHPTPSG
+362 IDGKTMTRPTPSE

-391 GKAMIPS
+391 GKAMIPA
-398 FSIKENMMLSSI
+398 FTVEENMMLSSI
-410 DRYTKNGWFRKQDA
+410 DRYTKSGWFQKRAADK
-424 GIKAAEMIGALKI
+424 KAMDMIEALKI
-437 KCTGAGQ
+437 KCVGLSQ
-444 PAKELSGVNQQ
+444 PAKELSGGNQQ

-464 TEPSIWIC
+464 TEPSIWLC

-487 HRLLRK
+487 HRLLK
-493 EAEKGKAV
+493 EEAKKGKAV

-507 LTELLEI
+507 LTELLEV
-514 ADEVAVMAYGKV
+514 ADEVAVMAYGRV

-533 DLKPADVLAC
+533 DLKPTDVLAC
-543 CYEAEREENDR
+543 CYEAEREESDR

>member
-229 RKELVRLMSGNEA
+229 RKELVRLMSGNETGA
-242 ADGVDGS
+242 
-249 EEHGITEREDSAEKN
+249 EDVETGKDAESKLQGAELLG
-264 AGQSVRAGEAY
+264 AGA
-275 RGEGRNADGCDAQDI
+275 EGKI
-290 GKTEKQVGN
+290 GR
-299 GTVTAPGKTAL
+299 TVL
-310 EVHGIRSGDG
+310 EVHGIRSKDG
-320 IVRGVDLEVKTGRIT
+320 IVRGVDLNVKAGLIT

-357 LAGGT
+357 LAGGEVM
-362 IAVNGKTTAHPTPSG
+362 VNGAVTSHPTPSE

-391 GKAMIPS
+391 GKAMIPA
-398 FSIKENMMLSSI
+398 FTVEENMMLSSI
-410 DRYTKNGWFRKQDA
+410 DRYTKSGWFQKRSADK
-424 GIKAAEMIGALKI
+424 KAMEMIGALKI
-437 KCTGAGQ
+437 KCVGAGQ
-444 PAKELSGVNQQ
+444 PAKELSGGNQQ

-464 TEPSIWIC
+464 TEPSIWLC

-487 HRLLRK
+487 HRLLK
-493 EAEKGKAV
+493 EEAKKGKAV

-507 LTELLEI
+507 LTELLEV
-514 ADEVAVMAYGKV
+514 ADAVAVMAYGRV

-533 DLKPADVLAC
+533 DLKPTDVLAC
-543 CYEAEREENDR
+543 CYEAEREESD